1 MLQVYSPAGKHDQG
15 DYHDRMGP
23 WWPSGLILWKQV
35 RNSQCAG
42 CWLLNGH
49 DDKACLIIRT
59 ETVLEMLTLFHWLCE
74 DPGPG
79 PLGLAF
85 LPF

>member
-1 MLQVYSPAGKHDQG
+1 MALRAHTLETGQKFPM
-15 DYHDRMGP
+15 R
-23 WWPSGLILWKQV
+23 
-35 RNSQCAG
+35 
-42 CWLLNGH
+42 WLLNGH